1 MGKGMGKGIIAD
13 AAVEKYFAD
22 LKASTSYILGL
33 LVGQGEFVV
42 HAAMT
47 PLKED
52 NPGGLMN
59 EDDKDYILDHAE
71 HLNRMV
77 PGGLSVM
84 GMFVVSPS
92 HQTKESHMKMR
103 RTMAAVENRVSED
116 RLWGFSEEDTNDRVM
131 LHICSNTNK
140 VTCWIMNI
148 KEPSKSS
155 KSATWSYLPWMTAFW
170 PVAVCPMDIDLMF
183 PIKDKTRHGLMQAM
197 KDGMMRWAKKTEAS
211 VCLLNN
217 KNLPAKT
224 NLNPPTKRNN
234 SQRIK
239 IQGQIFIPTTGGKLG
254 ERPSTAS
261 VQVCSCILRLKG
273 SLGCR
278 AYMNPARTTAKT
290 TTMYIKRD
298 IIRSVYN
305 SAKNFFEHLIND
317 ENSAKA
323 FMGSQPL
330 AKRVFFLVP
339 DTGISLCDYILSSET
354 EAAVQERV
362 REWAGFT
369 IPDGQLH
376 ITQQL
381 VQGRLEWH
389 QDSEEGMDSTW
400 VPVYKIQQRR
410 KITMGVAVASGV
422 SLVACLIYSLFLE
435 E

>member
-1 MGKGMGKGIIAD
+1 
-13 AAVEKYFAD
+13 
-22 LKASTSYILGL
+22 
-33 LVGQGEFVV
+33 
-42 HAAMT
+42 MT

-77 PGGLSVM
+77 PGGLSVL

-103 RTMAAVENRVSED
+103 R
-116 RLWGFSEEDTNDRVM
+116 
-131 LHICSNTNK
+131 
-140 VTCWIMNI
+140 
-148 KEPSKSS
+148 KSS
-155 KSATWSYLPWMTAFW
+155 KSATWSYLQWMTAFW

-197 KDGMMRWAKKTEAS
+197 K
-211 VCLLNN
+211 
-217 KNLPAKT
+217 
-224 NLNPPTKRNN
+224 RNN

-239 IQGQIFIPTTGGKLG
+239 IQGQIFIPTAGGKLG

-298 IIRSVYN
+298 IIRSVYS

-422 SLVACLIYSLFLE
+422 SLVACLVYRLFLE

>member
-1 MGKGMGKGIIAD
+1 
-13 AAVEKYFAD
+13 
-22 LKASTSYILGL
+22 
-33 LVGQGEFVV
+33 
-42 HAAMT
+42 
-47 PLKED
+47 
-52 NPGGLMN
+52 
-59 EDDKDYILDHAE
+59 
-71 HLNRMV
+71 
-77 PGGLSVM
+77 
-84 GMFVVSPS
+84 
-92 HQTKESHMKMR
+92 
-103 RTMAAVENRVSED
+103 
-116 RLWGFSEEDTNDRVM
+116 
-131 LHICSNTNK
+131 
-140 VTCWIMNI
+140 
-148 KEPSKSS
+148 
-155 KSATWSYLPWMTAFW
+155 
-170 PVAVCPMDIDLMF
+170 
-183 PIKDKTRHGLMQAM
+183 
-197 KDGMMRWAKKTEAS
+197 
-211 VCLLNN
+211 
-217 KNLPAKT
+217 
-224 NLNPPTKRNN
+224 
-234 SQRIK
+234 
-239 IQGQIFIPTTGGKLG
+239 
-254 ERPSTAS
+254 
-261 VQVCSCILRLKG
+261 
-273 SLGCR
+273 
-278 AYMNPARTTAKT
+278 MNPARTTAKT

-298 IIRSVYN
+298 IIRSVYS

>member
-13 AAVEKYFAD
+13 AAVEKYFAN

-52 NPGGLMN
+52 NPDGLMN

-116 RLWGFSEEDTNDRVM
+116 RLWGFSEEDTNDR
-131 LHICSNTNK
+131 
-140 VTCWIMNI
+140 
-148 KEPSKSS
+148 KSS
-155 KSATWSYLPWMTAFW
+155 KSATWSYLQWMTAFW

-197 KDGMMRWAKKTEAS
+197 K
-211 VCLLNN
+211 
-217 KNLPAKT
+217 
-224 NLNPPTKRNN
+224 RNN

-239 IQGQIFIPTTGGKLG
+239 IQGQIFIPTAGGKLG

-298 IIRSVYN
+298 IIRSVYS

-362 REWAGFT
+362 KEWAGFT